1 MMYLEKNKNVFIFVT
16 PLQIDFEYM
25 GQNTFLCFVLNEP
38 NIILKHWEGEE
49 KFSISFEIDHS
60 MLRHK
65 PRSE

>member
-1 MMYLEKNKNVFIFVT
+1 MMYLEKKSVFIFVT

-25 GQNTFLCFVLNEP
+25 GQNTFLCFLLNEP

-65 PRSE
+65 PRSK